1 MAIPPPL
8 TLTEGDAVQ
17 LALHPDWSRHRLIIA
32 GVALVGV
39 SLIAVNPITPS
50 SDLPNVQ
57 HRAVKLVDEA
67 TWSDVVSTADTY
79 LSNLETGS
87 TTASADLSDAFTAL
101 SNEFGG
107 QLSTALTGAASGIEN
122 SLYGGWYGG
131 DDGYVFGLFGGTVT
145 DTTNDSMH
153 GVSETGS
160 TLQEISTALEAGQYE
175 AAFSYFDT
183 WSLET
188 ADHTLKSLLNPIL
201 DVTSK
206 SGTTLSIPVELSQI
220 QTNLLETFGNYT
232 ELKNLS
238 DALLSPEIGVGFALS
253 QDIQG
258 IATDF
263 SSGDTTD
270 ALTAL
275 DNLPSDLTNALVN
288 GWDSGGSGV
297 EPFLGLL
304 TDTNAATGGLLQ
316 ELLVTLPEQLA
327 GAL

>member
-1 MAIPPPL
+1 
-8 TLTEGDAVQ
+8 VQ
-17 LALHPDWSRHRLIIA
+17 LALDPDSSRHRLIIA
-32 GVALVGV
+32 GVALIGA
-39 SLIAVNPITPS
+39 SLVAVNPMTPS
-50 SDLPNVQ
+50 SDLSNVQ

-67 TWSDVVSTADTY
+67 TWSDVVSTADIY
-79 LSNLETGS
+79 LSNLEAGS
-87 TTASADLSDAFTAL
+87 TTASADLSEAFTAL

-160 TLQEISTALEAGQYE
+160 TLQEISTALETGQYE

-188 ADHTLKSLLNPIL
+188 SDHTLKSLLNPIL

-206 SGTTLSIPVELSQI
+206 STGTTLSIPVELSQI
-220 QTNLLETFGNYT
+220 QTNLLETFGTYT
-232 ELKNLS
+232 ELKNFS
-238 DALLSPEIGVGFALS
+238 DALLSPELGVGFALS

-275 DNLPSDLTNALVN
+275 DDLPSDLTNALVN
-288 GWDSGGSGV
+288 GWDSGSGA

-304 TDTNAATGGLLQ
+304 TDTDAATGGLLQ